1 MNCVLK
7 GAKWLLF
14 FVFVAVVAGCNSGG
28 SPEKNDIKLVSIQ
41 ITPTIITTKGASSLT
56 LAKGNRQKLTAIGH
70 FSDGSHKNISENVIW
85 FSSNQP
91 VISLL
96 SNTVVGTCTGMTTVT
111 ARQGD
116 IVSNNLDVEVTDA
129 VMTRLHVTPA
139 VTTINVGNGQQLTA
153 TATYSDATTA
163 DISDQVSWVSA
174 DSSVVTISSSGFLSS
189 QSTGTTEVHANINGM
204 ISNQVLV
211 EVDDAAIVNIQ
222 ITPLTLSLAKN
233 NTTQLNALATYSDS
247 RTANVS
253 SMVSWSIED
262 SAITSV
268 SDAGLVT
275 GLKPGNTKI
284 SASLS
289 DITSNAVDIRV
300 TDATITAIHIRPEA
314 LSVAK
319 GNTIQLSAFAT
330 YSDDSIVD
338 ISHLINWSSMDTGM
352 ATISTTG
359 LLTGMGIGN
368 TEVTASRDAVYSNA
382 TAVEVTNAEVISIE
396 VTPEAP
402 NLVKDTAL
410 QLNAMA
416 TYSDETT
423 ADVTS
428 KVSWSSDDA
437 SFATV
442 TSNGIVTGLDAGA
455 TIITAQLDKIYSN
468 SVDITVTEPPV
479 TVAVC
484 GNISG
489 KPFDSSPGG
498 GINDSD
504 KTNATGNCLKIRE
517 INDTNDGKVKW
528 FTSSPS
534 LAVVNELGYT
544 ESDDKYNSG
553 DTFARAWIETRAKYG
568 PAGTFALFRQDG
580 EMAVSSRWQ
589 TNEEPGTN
597 GQFDRWCQK
606 LSTITFANRS
616 NWRRPTREEL
626 SALFEYNN
634 EHNLSMYERFG
645 WPVGSYWSATAGSF
659 GYLYVNLLTGFHRV
673 GNFIGD
679 ISPDFS
685 ISVSCVSV
693 SN

>member
-1 MNCVLK
+1 MNGFIK
-7 GAKWLLF
+7 RAKWLLF
-14 FVFVAVVAGCNSGG
+14 FVFVAVVAGCNSDG
-28 SPEKNDIKLVSIQ
+28 STGKNDIKLASIQ
-41 ITPTIITTKGASSLT
+41 ITPTEIVTKGTTSLM
-56 LAKGNRQKLTAIGH
+56 LAKGNRQKLTAIGY
-70 FSDGSHKNISENVIW
+70 FSDGSYKDISEDVIW
-85 FSSNQP
+85 FSSNQT

-96 SNTVVGTCTGMTTVT
+96 SNTAVGTSTGITMVT
-111 ARQGD
+111 ARQGG

-129 VMTRLHVTPA
+129 VMTNLHITPA
-139 VTTINVGNGQQLTA
+139 VTTIHLGNGQQLTA

-174 DSSVVTISSSGFLSS
+174 NSFVVTVSSSGFLSS
-189 QSTGTTEVHANINGM
+189 QSAGTTEVHASING
-204 ISNQVLV
+204 ITSNQVLV
-211 EVDDAAIVNIQ
+211 EVGDAAIVNIQ
-222 ITPLTLSLAKN
+222 ITPLTLSLTKN
-233 NTTQLNALATYSDS
+233 NTTQLSALATYSDS

-253 SMVSWSIED
+253 SIVSWFIED

-268 SDAGLVT
+268 SNGGLVT

-300 TDATITAIHIRPEA
+300 TDATITAIHIRPET

-330 YSDDSIVD
+330 YSDDNIVD
-338 ISHLINWSSMDTGM
+338 ISHLITWSSMDTSM

-368 TEVTASRDAVYSNA
+368 TEVTASRDAIYSNA
-382 TAVEVTNAEVISIE
+382 TAVEVTNAEVVSIE
-396 VTPEAP
+396 VTPVDP
-402 NLVKDTAL
+402 NLVKGTAL

-416 TYSDETT
+416 TYSDDTT
-423 ADVTS
+423 AVITS
-428 KVSWSSDDA
+428 NVSWSSDNA

-442 TSNGIVTGLDAGA
+442 TSDGIVTGLEAGNA
-455 TIITAQLDKIYSN
+455 IISAQLDGIYSN
-468 SVDITVTEPPV
+468 NVNITVTALPV
-479 TVAVC
+479 AVNVC

-489 KPFDSSPGG
+489 KPFDRSPGG
-498 GINDSD
+498 GINDNN
-504 KTNATGNCLKIRE
+504 KTNVAGNCLKIRE
-517 INDTNDGKVKW
+517 INDTNDDKEKW

-544 ESDDKYNSG
+544 INDGKYNSG
-553 DTFARAWIETRAKYG
+553 DTFARAWIEKREGYG

-580 EMAVSSRWQ
+580 EMVASRESQ
-589 TNEEPGTN
+589 SDEEPGTN

-616 NWRRPTREEL
+616 NWRRPTLKEL
-626 SALFEYNN
+626 SALFEYDN
-634 EHNLSMYERFG
+634 ENNLSIYERFG
-645 WPVGSYWSATAGSF
+645 WPAESYWSATKGRY
-659 GYLYVNLLTGFHRV
+659 GYLYADLGARDLN
-673 GNFIGD
+673 GD
-679 ISPDFS
+679 ISHDFS